1 MELALLRIFKTITEE
16 QSLSAAA
23 DRLNYAQSNISAR
36 LRVLET
42 ELDCSLFTRSK
53 KGMFLT
59 EAGEKLFPHAVE
71 MLEREAE
78 IRSDMK
84 REALPGHVNL
94 GIPDTFLRSYLAQV
108 LNHWIAAHKG
118 AKVRI
123 KTGYSHEI
131 ADDLTNRIIDIGV
144 ITARDRPKQFHLV
157 KAFPDELC
165 LVTPKNIGKKDLK
178 QLGSL
183 QPMLLGDACF
193 FGQAVMALSTKYGSG
208 IQAQAYLFSI
218 ESILQCIQVGLG
230 YSVFPRSLMEKHP
243 MTSKI
248 AVQDCPGR
256 KKFSYFKVCL
266 HSRAESQL
274 IREISKY
281 V

>member
-36 LRVLET
+36 LKVLET

-53 KGMFLT
+53 RGMFLT
-59 EAGEKLFPHAVE
+59 ESGEKLLPHAVE

-78 IRSDMK
+78 IRSEMK
-84 REALPGHVNL
+84 RENLPGHVNL
-94 GIPDTFLRSYLAQV
+94 GVPDTFLRTYLAQV
-108 LNHWIAAHKG
+108 LDQWIKAHKG
-118 AKVRI
+118 AKVRV

-131 ADDLTNRIIDIGV
+131 VNDLTSRVIDIGV
-144 ITARDRPKQFHLV
+144 ITGRERPKQFHLI

-165 LVTPKNIGKKDLK
+165 LVTPKNIGQKDLK
-178 QLGSL
+178 KLGAL
-183 QPMLLGDACF
+183 QAMRLGDACF
-193 FGQAVMALSTKYGSG
+193 FGQAVMEISTKYGSG
-208 IQAQAYLFSI
+208 LQAQANLFSI

-230 YSVFPRSLMEKHP
+230 YSVFPRSLIEKHP
-243 MTSKI
+243 MTSGV
-248 AVQDCPGR
+248 AVHDYPGR

-266 HSRAESQL
+266 HSRADSQL
-274 IREISKY
+274 VRELSKY
-281 V
+281 L

>member
-36 LRVLET
+36 LKVLET

-53 KGMFLT
+53 RGMFLT
-59 EAGEKLFPHAVE
+59 ESGEKLLPHAVE

-78 IRSDMK
+78 IRSEMK
-84 REALPGHVNL
+84 RENLPGHVNL
-94 GIPDTFLRSYLAQV
+94 GVPDTFLRTYLAQV
-108 LNHWIAAHKG
+108 LDQWIKAHKG
-118 AKVRI
+118 AKVRV

-131 ADDLTNRIIDIGV
+131 VDDLTSRVIDIGV
-144 ITARDRPKQFHLV
+144 ITGRERPKQFHLI

-165 LVTPKNIGKKDLK
+165 LVTPKNIGQKDLK
-178 QLGSL
+178 KLGVL
-183 QPMLLGDACF
+183 QAMRLGDACF
-193 FGQAVMALSTKYGSG
+193 FGQAVMEISTKYGSG
-208 IQAQAYLFSI
+208 LQAQANLFSI

-243 MTSKI
+243 MASQV
-248 AVQDCPGR
+248 AVHDYPGR

-266 HSRAESQL
+266 HSRADSQL
-274 IREISKY
+274 VRELSKY
-281 V
+281 L